1 MMMEAVSLTGLCQR
15 PNTPIAFDFKNLAIE
30 E

>member
-1 MMMEAVSLTGLCQR
+1 MMEAVSLTGLCQR
-15 PNTPIAFDFKNLAIE
+15 PNTPFDFDFKNLAIE